1 MNNLMHR
8 QVEETLNSMSVTFQ
22 FECLWGDDGSCSI
35 ILSNHHLAI
44 PRTTVAG
51 IRQQDLL
58 DETSTQRLGLELMDK
73 LLDD

>member
-1 MNNLMHR
+1 
-8 QVEETLNSMSVTFQ
+8 
-22 FECLWGDDGSCSI
+22 
-35 ILSNHHLAI
+35 
-44 PRTTVAG
+44 VAG